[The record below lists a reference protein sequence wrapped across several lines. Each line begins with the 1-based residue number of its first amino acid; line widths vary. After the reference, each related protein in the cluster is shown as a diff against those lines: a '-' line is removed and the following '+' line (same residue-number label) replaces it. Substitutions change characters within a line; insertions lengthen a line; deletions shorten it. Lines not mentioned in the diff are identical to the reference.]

1 MNVYSVLA
9 GAVLVLHLLWCAWV
23 LLGWLITRGRS
34 LLSGLH
40 IASLCYAIII
50 ELVPWPLC
58 PLTLAEGWL
67 DARAGIAPES
77 SPFLVRILDATIYPN
92 LPEWL
97 VVGAAVVVCVSI
109 LGVYA
114 RRYLQQRRS

>member
-9 GAVLVLHLLWCAWV
+9 GAVLVLHLLWCGWV
-23 LLGWLITRGRS
+23 LFGWLITRGRR

-40 IASLCYAIII
+40 IASLCHAIVI
-50 ELVPWPLC
+50 ELIPRTLC
-58 PLTLAEGWL
+58 SLTVAEAWL
-67 DARAGIAPES
+67 DARAGITPGS
-77 SPFLVRILDATIYPN
+77 GPFLVRILDATIYPN
-92 LPEWL
+92 VPEWL

-109 LGVYA
+109 LGVQA

>member
-9 GAVLVLHLLWCAWV
+9 GAVLLLHLLWCAWV
-23 LLGWLITRGRS
+23 LLGWLITRGRR

-40 IASLCYAIII
+40 IASLCYAIVI
-50 ELVPWPLC
+50 ELIPWSLC
-58 PLTLAEGWL
+58 PLTIAEAWL

-77 SPFLVRILDATIYPN
+77 GPFLVRILDATIYPN

-97 VVGAAVVVCVSI
+97 VAGAAVVVCVSI